1 MASAN
6 DRTDVVPKRV
16 AATVE
21 LREAAAI
28 IIITKA
34 ARTVTETFR
43 QRSWNQRAQSIVE
56 EVES

>member
-6 DRTDVVPKRV
+6 DRTDVFPKRV

-28 IIITKA
+28 IIIAKA

-43 QRSWNQRAQSIVE
+43 QRCWDHRRRSIVE
-56 EVES
+56 EIES